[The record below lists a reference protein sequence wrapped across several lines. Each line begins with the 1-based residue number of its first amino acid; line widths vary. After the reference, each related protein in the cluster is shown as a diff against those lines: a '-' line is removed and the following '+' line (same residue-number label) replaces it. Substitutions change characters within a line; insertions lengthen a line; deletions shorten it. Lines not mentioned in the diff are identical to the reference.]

1 MGQMAHILPNPSSQN
16 LWAEMPWDSLQGIG
30 FDSPG
35 LGSVSRLKNSPQGKR
50 RVENHPAVP
59 VILPR
64 VRHQRLPLPS
74 SASTLH
80 RRGAACS
87 GLALRVGTWVHKLE
101 ENSFLISRVIFGK
114 RNKGIPS
121 SQLLSQFRG
130 DRFIFSPTKEQPSK
144 GGLRQ
149 GICRASTVLSKT
161 GIRKSKHASD
171 KPQPSSLPYSS
182 LNQQMSGEISLSGN
196 FI

>member
-1 MGQMAHILPNPSSQN
+1 
-16 LWAEMPWDSLQGIG
+16 MPWNSLQGIG

-35 LGSVSRLKNSPQGKR
+35 LGSSSRLKNSPQGR
-50 RVENHPAVP
+50 EGLRTIQPS
-59 VILPR
+59 LPSSPESDTN
-64 VRHQRLPLPS
+64 VSLLPS

-87 GLALRVGTWVHKLE
+87 RLASRVGTWVHKLE
-101 ENSFLISRVIFGK
+101 GNSFLISRVIFGK

-130 DRFIFSPTKEQPSK
+130 DRFIFFPTKEQPSK

-171 KPQPSSLPYSS
+171 KPQPSSLPEPADVGR
-182 LNQQMSGEISLSGN
+182 NRP
-196 FI
+196 FR